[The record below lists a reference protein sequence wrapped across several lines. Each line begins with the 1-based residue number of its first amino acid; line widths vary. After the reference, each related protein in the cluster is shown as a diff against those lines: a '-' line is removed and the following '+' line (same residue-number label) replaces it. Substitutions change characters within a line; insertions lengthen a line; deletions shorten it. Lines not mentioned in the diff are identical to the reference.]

1 MKKIVI
7 VGAGIGGL
15 PTAYD
20 LRDKLGKEHEITVL
34 SDSPTFQFVP
44 SNPWVAV
51 NWRKRSDICIDV
63 EKPLARKGI
72 HFNSTGLKRLDP
84 EKRLLELGDGSTL
97 DYDYLVLTTGPRLA
111 FDEIKGLGPQHYTQS
126 VCHIDHAEQARSA
139 WEKFVENPG
148 PIVVGAAQG
157 ASCFGPAY
165 EFSFIMDADLRK
177 RRIRDRVPMTY
188 ITPEPYIGHM
198 GLDGVGDS
206 RTLMESEFRER
217 HINWITNARIIGIED
232 GKMTIAECNDQGEE
246 IRRHTLP
253 FSYSMILPP
262 FTGINA
268 LMGMEGLVNPRGF
281 VIIDKHQRNPK
292 YPEIFA
298 VGVCVAIAPQKPTPV
313 PTGVPKTGYMIESMV
328 TATVENIAAD
338 LKGEKAAA
346 QATWNAI
353 CLADMG
359 DTGIA
364 FVALP
369 QIPPRNVT
377 WARKGKWVHM
387 AKIAF
392 EKYFLRKVRTGKTDP
407 YTERQILRM
416 MGIEKLKT

>member
-1 MKKIVI
+1 VKKIVI

-15 PTAYD
+15 PTAYE
-20 LRDKLGKEHEITVL
+20 LREKLGKHHQITVL

-51 NWRKRSDICIDV
+51 NWRKRDDICIDV
-63 EKPLARKGI
+63 EKPLQKKGI
-72 HFNSTGLKRLDP
+72 SLNASGLRKLDP
-84 EKRLLELGDGSTL
+84 ESRRLELGDGSSL
-97 DYDYLVLTTGPRLA
+97 EYDYLVLTTGPRLA
-111 FDEIKGLGPQHYTQS
+111 FDEIAGLGPEHYTHS
-126 VCHIDHAEQARSA
+126 VCHIDHAERARDA
-139 WEKFVENPG
+139 WEKFVADPG

-165 EFSFIMDADLRK
+165 EFAFIMDADLRK
-177 RRIRDRVPMTY
+177 RKIRDKVPITY
-188 ITPEPYIGHM
+188 ISPEPYVGHM

-206 RTLMESEFRER
+206 KSLMESEFRER
-217 HINWITNARIIGIED
+217 HINWITNAKIQAVQENS
-232 GKMTIAECNDQGEE
+232 MTVAECNETGAE
-246 IRRHTLP
+246 IKLHTLP
-253 FSYSMILPP
+253 FKYSMILPP
-262 FTGINA
+262 FTGIKA
-268 LMGMEGLVNPRGF
+268 LMGIEGLVNPRGF

-292 YPEIFA
+292 YPEIYA
-298 VGVCVAIAPQKPTPV
+298 VGVCVAIAPHKPTPV

-338 LKGEKAAA
+338 LEHKPATAE
-346 QATWNAI
+346 ATWNAI

-359 DTGIA
+359 DSGIA

-407 YTERQILRM
+407 YTERQILKM
-416 MGIEKLKT
+416 LGIEKLKV